1 MGHYIRQEL
10 SQFSGLVSNS
20 FLRELKTNCLDCV
33 GLRDEI
39 TEKCCIYFKS
49 TLLQSL
55 HLPVAL
61 YILKSRQRNAK
72 TITKPYL
79 FPC

>member
-10 SQFSGLVSNS
+10 SQFGGLVSNS

-49 TLLQSL
+49 TLFASSGST
-55 HLPVAL
+55 L
-61 YILKSRQRNAK
+61 YFEIATEKR
-72 TITKPYL
+72 
-79 FPC
+79 